1 MLLKEDG
8 LTRLDLALPIFGSKE
23 EFVSAY
29 LGAQRIIAN
38 WERELAQENLKCDSE
53 WLIPMTLI
61 DLLPICRRD
70 MIELIQIESVYL
82 EKLLIQM
89 LAAGVIDTDEAE
101 GPLYL
106 TSAGAEIL
114 DRFDFGKIIAR
125 GRGNVM
131 YPMPMPFASRR
142 EFLLVGLAIDRIQ
155 LKWRTKMREKGHKY
169 RPGFIFVLS
178 YLNIRP
184 LSPLEFAEW
193 LHEKLEGPIDEMLT
207 AMDKEGLVMAP
218 DKTKPMHLTEFGM
231 QLVSDFHPNDMT

>member
-1 MLLKEDG
+1 MQEDG
-8 LTRLDLALPIFGSKE
+8 LTRLDLALPIFGSRE

-29 LGAQRIIAN
+29 LGAQRIIAS
-38 WERELAQENLKCDSE
+38 WERELAKENLKCESE

-61 DLLPICRRD
+61 DLLPLCRSD
-70 MIELIQIESVYL
+70 MIELIQIEAAHL

-89 LAAGVIDTDEAE
+89 FAAGVIDTDEAD

-114 DRFDFGKIIAR
+114 DRFDFGNIIAEE
-125 GRGNVM
+125 RGNVM
-131 YPMPMPFASRR
+131 YPMPMPFASKR

-184 LSPLEFAEW
+184 LSPLEFAER
-193 LHEKLEGPIDEMLT
+193 LHEKLEGPIDEMLM
-207 AMDKEGLVMAP
+207 AMDQEGLVVVP
-218 DKTKPMHLTEFGM
+218 DKTVPVQLTEFGM
-231 QLVSDFHPNDMT
+231 QLVSEFHPNDMT

>member
-1 MLLKEDG
+1 MGIIVVKEDG
-8 LTRLDLALPIFGSKE
+8 WTRLDLALPLFGSRE

-29 LGAQRIIAN
+29 LGAQRIIAR
-38 WERELAQENLKCDSE
+38 WERGLAKEDLKCHSE

-61 DLLPICRRD
+61 DLLPLCRRD
-70 MIELIQIESVYL
+70 MIELIQIESTHL

-89 LAAGVIDTDEAE
+89 LAAGVIDTDEAD

-114 DRFDFGKIIAR
+114 DRFDFGNIIAEE
-125 GRGNVM
+125 RGNVM
-131 YPMPMPFASRR
+131 YPMPMPFASKR

-178 YLNIRP
+178 
-184 LSPLEFAEW
+184 
-193 LHEKLEGPIDEMLT
+193 
-207 AMDKEGLVMAP
+207 
-218 DKTKPMHLTEFGM
+218 
-231 QLVSDFHPNDMT
+231 